1 MTCCYKFTLL
11 YRQSRD
17 GNTVARCR
25 ELCNDKGPT
34 IAIGKVLDTEEIL
47 DGYNPLSWG
56 CANGHAYTK
65 KSFIF
70 ALDKNMDMS
79 IVSFVENSL
88 QAIYDHPS
96 FFPSFGNE
104 AHDLYFGGLPQYAP
118 IALKH
123 AYQVPIRN
131 SSDRFN
137 WVDWEVF
144 SVQT

>member
-1 MTCCYKFTLL
+1 
-11 YRQSRD
+11 
-17 GNTVARCR
+17 
-25 ELCNDKGPT
+25 
-34 IAIGKVLDTEEIL
+34 
-47 DGYNPLSWG
+47 
-56 CANGHAYTK
+56 
-65 KSFIF
+65 
-70 ALDKNMDMS
+70 MDMS
-79 IVSFVENSL
+79 IASFVENSL

-104 AHDLYFGGLPQYAP
+104 AHDLYFGGVPQYAP

-144 SVQT
+144 SVQTLI